1 MSSLNNQD
9 QKKAKKLVD
18 RFFDDASFDVDALS
32 YDDFKGLLSGL
43 SRVFVA
49 RCMNCVDPS
58 GKKDKEWRHLS
69 AIMSRTLKTLEEK
82 ESVQ

>member
-1 MSSLNNQD
+1 MSAQNSQD
-9 QKKAKKLVD
+9 LEKAEKLVD
-18 RFFDDASFDVDALS
+18 RFFDDEAFDVHALS

-49 RCMNCVDPS
+49 RCMNCIDPS
-58 GKKDKEWRHLS
+58 GKKDREWRHLS

>member
-1 MSSLNNQD
+1 MSEQNSQYHE
-9 QKKAKKLVD
+9 KAGKLMD
-18 RFFDDASFDVDALS
+18 RFFDDEAFDVHALS

-49 RCMNCVDPS
+49 RCMNCIDPS
-58 GKKDKEWRHLS
+58 GKKDMEWRHLS